1 LYGIIKKTK
10 KIGEIMFSRPGT
22 YPACGMFNTIHFI
35 SMTICFITIITCV
48 VLTRKITTEK
58 MNKVIKI
65 TAIIVSVL
73 EVVKMAFNIYY
84 EGFNYLNNIIPLHFC
99 SLFIYS
105 LWMAGFG
112 KGTIKNIG
120 ESFLAG
126 GCIIAGAFFL
136 IMPSSSLL
144 IFPIFHYQCLYSL
157 LFHSLML
164 YFGLMY
170 FIKGFFKLNFK
181 NYIYYFIFVSIF
193 CVLAFSINEITGLIE
208 NINSTNLMFIRE
220 PWGLPLDFLVKIYN
234 IHPYL
239 YSFCIYI
246 AYALLIYLPTMGLK
260 TLISNRKDMKNYD

>member
-1 LYGIIKKTK
+1 
-10 KIGEIMFSRPGT
+10 MFSRPGT
-22 YPACGMFNTIHFI
+22 YPACGMFNITHFVA
-35 SMTICFITIITCV
+35 MTICFIAVITCV
-48 VLTRKITTEK
+48 ILTRKITTKK

-65 TAIIVSVL
+65 TAIIITVL
-73 EVVKMAFNIYY
+73 ELIKMAFNIYY
-84 EGFNYLNNIIPLHFC
+84 EGFYYLNNIIPLHYC

-112 KGTIKNIG
+112 KTIIKNIG

-126 GCIIAGAFFL
+126 GCIIAGGFFL

-170 FIKGFFKLNFK
+170 FIKRFFELTIK
-181 NYIYYFIFVSIF
+181 NYIYYVIFVSIF
-193 CVLAFSINEITGLIE
+193 CVLAFSINEITGIIN
-208 NINSTNLMFIRE
+208 NINTTNLMFIRE
-220 PWGLPLDFLVKIYN
+220 PWGLPLDFLVDIYN

-239 YSFCIYI
+239 YSLCIYI
-246 AYALLIYLPTMGLK
+246 AYAVLIYFPTMGSQK
-260 TLISNRKDMKNYD
+260 IISIRKEGNKHA